1 MRHAVVRIN
10 PDPTGEL
17 GLDQVLAVRD
27 TLRATGAYVVESDVS
42 RSLPGRREL
51 ELVLADD
58 DPDRVRERA
67 LALAREAMRVVGVSS
82 EPVAGA
88 ITFTSAGTP
97 ADALGIFRAFGVAG
111 DIRYGPGE
119 DEDSIVFVVREDAF
133 VHVSESRLLTALQ
146 SGLNKDVTVVTDWAR
161 PTEPL
166 DTKLP
171 AT

>member
-1 MRHAVVRIN
+1 VA
-10 PDPTGEL
+10 
-17 GLDQVLAVRD
+17 
-27 TLRATGAYVVESDVS
+27 
-42 RSLPGRREL
+42 
-51 ELVLADD
+51 
-58 DPDRVRERA
+58 
-67 LALAREAMRVVGVSS
+67 GVSG

-97 ADALGIFRAFGVAG
+97 EDALGIFRAFGVAG

-133 VHVSESRLLTALQ
+133 AHVSESRLLTALQ
-146 SGLNKDVTVVTDWAR
+146 SGLNKEVMLVTDWPGPA
-161 PTEPL
+161 EPL